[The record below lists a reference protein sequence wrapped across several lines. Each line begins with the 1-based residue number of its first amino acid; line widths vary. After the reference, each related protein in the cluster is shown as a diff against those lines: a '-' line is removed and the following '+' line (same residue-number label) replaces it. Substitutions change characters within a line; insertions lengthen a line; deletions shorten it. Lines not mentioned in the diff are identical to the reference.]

1 MTDDVRDQS
10 EETFKQTLD
19 DLLAEKSTSN
29 AGSVTPESADRDPS
43 LFTSEETSP
52 FAADDLRSRAA
63 QAPRTDKQ
71 GDVIPQQAGP
81 DAEALGDE

>member
-1 MTDDVRDQS
+1 MIDDARNQS
-10 EETFKQTLD
+10 EESFEQTVD
-19 DLLAEKSTSN
+19 DLPSESSPADAASS
-29 AGSVTPESADRDPS
+29 TPESTETDTS

-71 GDVIPQQAGP
+71 GDVMPQQGDLHP
-81 DAEALGDE
+81 DTPGGE